1 MKLTGH
7 RPIGPLSPVSCRN
20 PPYDGAGAGPPR
32 PGPDVFDQAMSN
44 RSRFMTLTQ
53 AATKSVTN
61 FSFASSLA

>member
-7 RPIGPLSPVSCRN
+7 RPIGPLSPVSCGN
-20 PPYDGAGAGPPR
+20 PPYAGAGAVPQR
-32 PGPDVFDQAMSN
+32 TGPDVFDQAMSN